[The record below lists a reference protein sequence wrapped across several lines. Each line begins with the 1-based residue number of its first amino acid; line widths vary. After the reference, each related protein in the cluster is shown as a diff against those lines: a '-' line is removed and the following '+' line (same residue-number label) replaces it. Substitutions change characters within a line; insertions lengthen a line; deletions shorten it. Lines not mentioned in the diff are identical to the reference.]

1 MEAELDK
8 RKAATIYQF
17 GERLP
22 MEENQWLELKSC
34 RGPSPNDMPPPEP
47 FAHASL
53 RKSITQYL
61 TKYAAAFLNA
71 QCVYPHL
78 KGASTITFGV
88 HDDCKNASFH
98 HSTDNLTH
106 LIIVTVDGFMTTDQE
121 KDQTIRQI
129 NDLLDLLIRQD
140 FQRNIEW
147 VPVTTGADDMSMPQN
162 HRAYVVHVSVTPIS
176 PQMYCVDPLP
186 SKDYTFW
193 MRRDNQCKRM
203 TFEEMEIGF
212 HNSRV

>member
-1 MEAELDK
+1 LEAELDK
-8 RKAATIYQF
+8 RKAATVYQF
-17 GERLP
+17 GDCVP
-22 MEENQWLELKSC
+22 MEETQHLELKSC
-34 RGPSPNDMPPPEP
+34 RGPSPNDTPPPEP

-78 KGASTITFGV
+78 KGTSTITFGV
-88 HDDCKNASFH
+88 HDDCKTATLFFKR
-98 HSTDNLTH
+98 TVH
-106 LIIVTVDGFMTTDQE
+106 LMHLLIVTVDGFMTTDQE

-129 NDLLDLLIRQD
+129 NDMLDLLIRQD

-147 VPVTTGADDMSMPQN
+147 VPVTTGADDMSLPQ
-162 HRAYVVHVSVTPIS
+162 AYVVHVSVTPITL
-176 PQMYCVDPLP
+176 QMYCVDPLYG
-186 SKDYTFW
+186 KDYTFW

-212 HNSRV
+212 HNSRG